1 MNSLKIGDRVKII
14 SREYVDSL
22 PMKGLPLGFVGCM
35 KKYCGK
41 EAVIKKKFDFDGGI
55 CYRIDLDDQW
65 FIWDSNMFE
74 RDVKNLLRNE

>member
-14 SREYVDSL
+14 SRKYVDSL
-22 PMKGLPLGFVGCM
+22 PMKGLAFGFVGSM

-41 EAVIKKKFDFDGGI
+41 EATIKQKFDFDGGM
-55 CYRIDLDDQW
+55 CYKIDLDDQC
-65 FIWDSNMFE
+65 FIWNSNMFE

>member
-14 SREYVDSL
+14 SLRKAL
-22 PMKGLPLGFVGCM
+22 PNGFIESMKE
-35 KKYCGK
+35 YCGK
-41 EAVIKKKFDFDGGI
+41 KATIKQKFDFDGGI
-55 CYRIDLDDQW
+55 CYRIDLDDQC

>member
-22 PMKGLPLGFVGCM
+22 PMKGLAFGFVGSM

-41 EAVIKKKFDFDGGI
+41 EAVIKYRYKFNGETY
-55 CYRIDLDDQW
+55 YRIDLDEQLFLW
-65 FIWDSNMFE
+65 AGNVFE

>member
-14 SREYVDSL
+14 SLREVL
-22 PMKGLPLGFVGCM
+22 PFGFINQM

-41 EAVIKKKFDFDGGI
+41 EGVIKYRYKFNEKTY
-55 CYRIDLDDQW
+55 YRIDLDKQ
-65 FIWDSNMFE
+65 FFLWDSNMFE

>member
-22 PMKGLPLGFVGCM
+22 PMKGLALGFVEGM

-41 EAVIKKKFDFDGGI
+41 EAVIKYKFNGETY
-55 CYRIDLDDQW
+55 YRIDLDEQL
-65 FIWDSNMFE
+65 FLWDSNMFE

>member
-14 SREYVDSL
+14 SLREVL
-22 PMKGLPLGFVGCM
+22 PNGFINFM

-55 CYRIDLDDQW
+55 CYRIDLDDQC

-74 RDVKNLLRNE
+74 RDVNGLLRNE

>member
-14 SREYVDSL
+14 SRKYVDSL
-22 PMKGLPLGFVGCM
+22 PMKGLAFGFVGSM

-41 EAVIKKKFDFDGGI
+41 EAVIKYRYKFNGETY
-55 CYRIDLDDQW
+55 YRIDLDEQL
-65 FIWDSNMFE
+65 FLWDSNMFE

>member
-14 SREYVDSL
+14 SLMEVL
-22 PMKGLPLGFVGCM
+22 PNGFIESM

-41 EAVIKKKFDFDGGI
+41 EAVIKQKFDFDGGI
-55 CYRIDLDDQW
+55 CYRIDLDDQC

-74 RDVKNLLRNE
+74 GIVNNLLRNE

>member
-14 SREYVDSL
+14 FLREVL
-22 PMKGLPLGFVGCM
+22 PNGFINFM

-41 EAVIKKKFDFDGGI
+41 EATIKQKFDFNWGI
-55 CYRIDLDDQW
+55 CYKIDLDDQC

-74 RDVKNLLRNE
+74 RYVNNLLRNE

>member
-1 MNSLKIGDRVKII
+1 MNSLKIGDKVKII

-22 PMKGLPLGFVGCM
+22 PMKGLAFGFVGNM

-41 EAVIKKKFDFDGGI
+41 EAVIKYRYKLNGETY
-55 CYRIDLDDQW
+55 YRIDLDEQL
-65 FIWDSNMFE
+65 FLWDSNMFE

>member
-14 SREYVDSL
+14 FLREVL
-22 PMKGLPLGFVGCM
+22 PNGFINFM

-41 EAVIKKKFDFDGGI
+41 EATIKQKFDFNWGI
-55 CYRIDLDDQW
+55 CYKIDLDDQC